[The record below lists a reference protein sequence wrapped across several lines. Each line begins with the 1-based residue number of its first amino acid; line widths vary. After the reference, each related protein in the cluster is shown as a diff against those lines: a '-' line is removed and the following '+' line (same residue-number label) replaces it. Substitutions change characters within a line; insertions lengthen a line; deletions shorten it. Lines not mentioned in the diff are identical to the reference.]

1 MTQIRG
7 LIFLL
12 TFVKLNSATTYSC
25 NSNSSCGCS
34 TSAATLSRIVGG
46 ETAASQTW
54 GWAVSLRLG
63 NALCGGSIIAA
74 SWIVTAAHCVSG
86 VTASQV
92 TVYAGSNLLLTASQ
106 TRSVSTIIAD
116 SSYSSSTYVNDI
128 ALLQLSF
135 PLDMTDPRISAICI
149 PLVSASTLS
158 VGEWPSAGTTVVAV
172 GWGRLSE
179 GGSISSTLQQVT
191 LQTVD
196 RQSPTCTPLM
206 NNWLY
211 QFCAAAHCKGKCPAL
226 CLINLECG
234 VFHFAML
241 DTCQGDSGGPLMA
254 FTTSNQWVLV
264 GATSNG
270 IGCAE
275 ANSAGIYTRIAAYQ
289 SWINTNT
296 GSQFTNPISST
307 LSSSTTEFNSTVTC
321 TATVLHG
328 PGRCFTLTTILLFC
342 NTLKSI

>member
-1 MTQIRG
+1 MLD

-12 TFVKLNSATTYSC
+12 TVVKLNSATTYSC
-25 NSNSSCGCS
+25 SSNSSCGCS

-46 ETAASQTW
+46 ETAAPQSW

-63 NALCGGSIIAA
+63 NALCGGSIIGA

-92 TVYAGSNLLLTASQ
+92 TVYAGSNLLLTGSQ

-128 ALLQLSF
+128 ALLQLSS
-135 PLDMTDPRISAICI
+135 PLDMTDPGISVICI

-158 VGEWPSAGTTVVAV
+158 AGEWPSAGTTVVAV

-196 RQSPTCTPLM
+196 RQSSTCIPTM

-211 QFCAAAHCKGKCPAL
+211 QLCAAAQCK
-226 CLINLECG
+226 
-234 VFHFAML
+234 

-275 ANSAGIYTRIAAYQ
+275 KNYAAIYTRIAAYQ

-307 LSSSTTEFNSTVTC
+307 LSSLTTQINSTVTC

-328 PGRCFTLTTILLFC
+328 PGRFFTLTTILLFC
-342 NTLKSI
+342 NIMKSI